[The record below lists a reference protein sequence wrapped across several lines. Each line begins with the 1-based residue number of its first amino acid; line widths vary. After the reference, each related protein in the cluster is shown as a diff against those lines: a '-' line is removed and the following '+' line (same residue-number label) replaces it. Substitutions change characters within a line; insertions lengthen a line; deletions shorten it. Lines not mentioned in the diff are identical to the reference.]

1 MSFLT
6 FNNVE
11 FGYDSGKPIV
21 QGISLRL
28 EQGEFCALVGRS
40 GCGKSTLLKLAA
52 GLLGPVEGDVLLSGA
67 PVRPGA
73 DIGMVFQSPV
83 LLEWLNVLDNVLLP
97 VSIRRKPNAEQRTYA
112 RELLAQV
119 GLEAYA
125 ASYPQQLSGGQQ
137 SRVSLV
143 RALIRSPKLLL
154 LDEPFAALDAL
165 TREDL
170 QLQLAELVAER
181 GMTALFVTHDIGEAV
196 FLADRLLILQEGGVA
211 QELAVSD
218 PGQPAARA
226 RYGERQ
232 LEMMALARV
241 ALEGRRRR

>member
-1 MSFLT
+1 MRFLT
-6 FNNVE
+6 FKDVS
-11 FGYDSGKPIV
+11 FGYDKERSIVSGV
-21 QGISLRL
+21 TLDL
-28 EQGEFCALVGRS
+28 EQGEFCTLLGRS

-52 GLLGPVEGDVLLSGA
+52 GLLAPVQGEVLLSGT
-67 PVRPGA
+67 PVRAGA

-97 VSIRRKPNAEQRTYA
+97 VSVRHKPNATQHAYA

-125 ASYPQQLSGGQQ
+125 DSYPQQLSGGQQ

-143 RALIRSPKLLL
+143 RALIRSPRLLL

-170 QLQLAELVAER
+170 QVQLAELVAQR
-181 GMTALFVTHDIGEAV
+181 GMTALFVTHDISEAV
-196 FLADRLLILQEGGVA
+196 FLADRILILQDGAVA
-211 QELAVSD
+211 QELKRSD
-218 PGQPAARA
+218 AGDRSTRA
-226 RYGERQ
+226 RYGEQQ
-232 LEMMALARV
+232 LEMMARARA
-241 ALEGRRRR
+241 ALEGER